1 MRKTSCFPGQTLA
14 RRWQDVSAAKEN
26 RQDVLRVKK
35 RTLLSILNLP
45 ERLATFPWLRRR
57 LANVLPTSGLENTT
71 SCARLATTPH
81 APANNRVSAPF
92 DTALWLG
99 DPFDRDPPVRCE
111 RKKRPSAIERIL
123 ALAPPLPPGASKLR
137 AWLGVLGERK
147 KTTVSVPSGCRCVFN
162 IVVAGGKGF
171 QWSDPCDVR
180 GGRFFRSHRTEVQ
193 VGSRNVGPL
202 AEIAPLKGGW
212 GGANACFVMGRE
224 LRRRHRTA
232 MRAQLALAGLTASAC
247 PPTDTPLDC
256 QRVSTNRHALSRILI
271 PAHHLHREVQTHLD
285 QHDGFHWLRH
295 SPSPVAISTTAAIC
309 WPGPLNDA
317 LARVLVLRWRP
328 I

>member
-1 MRKTSCFPGQTLA
+1 LA

-147 KTTVSVPSGCRCVFN
+147 KRPFPFPR
-162 IVVAGGKGF
+162 VAGACSTLWW
-171 QWSDPCDVR
+171 Q
-180 GGRFFRSHRTEVQ
+180 GGRGSSGATLAMFAAVVFFARTGRKFRLVREML
-193 VGSRNVGPL
+193 GLWRKLPPS
-202 AEIAPLKGGW
+202 KGG

>member
-1 MRKTSCFPGQTLA
+1 MFWASEKNDRFRSLGLQVRVQHCGGRGEGVPVERPLRCS
-14 RRWQDVSAAKEN
+14 RRSFF
-26 RQDVLRVKK
+26 
-35 RTLLSILNLP
+35 S
-45 ERLATFPWLRRR
+45 
-57 LANVLPTSGLENTT
+57 
-71 SCARLATTPH
+71 
-81 APANNRVSAPF
+81 
-92 DTALWLG
+92 
-99 DPFDRDPPVRCE
+99 
-111 RKKRPSAIERIL
+111 
-123 ALAPPLPPGASKLR
+123 LAPDGSSGWFEKCWAFGGNCPPQR
-137 AWLGVLGERK
+137 GV
-147 KTTVSVPSGCRCVFN
+147 
-162 IVVAGGKGF
+162 
-171 QWSDPCDVR
+171 
-180 GGRFFRSHRTEVQ
+180 
-193 VGSRNVGPL
+193 
-202 AEIAPLKGGW
+202 